1 MTWTLNGKRS
11 NFNFGINQSR
21 QQKDFSSGPYRP
33 FGLQARN
40 FTFRRL
46 TVFTGGRTFTSPHNR
61 PNQKFQNHARRTFPH
76 VNGHGDFNDI

>member
-1 MTWTLNGKRS
+1 MEKGPTSILES
-11 NFNFGINQSR
+11 INHDNKKISP
-21 QQKDFSSGPYRP
+21 SGPYRP

-46 TVFTGGRTFTSPHNR
+46 TVFAGGRTFTSPHNR

-76 VNGHGDFNDI
+76 GNGHGDFNDI